1 VRLNRLGLDREFLRS
16 RGWLGLALL
25 AVAGG
30 VLLTMDARTAQPG
43 ATGGQASILLSNS
56 SSVSP
61 ASTAK
66 RQQVQ
71 MAYSHLPLMFEAN
84 QGQTDAKVKFLARG
98 FGYGLFLTADEAV
111 LKIRTSAKNA
121 MALSMA
127 IEGANKDVAVVGND
141 PLPGVSN
148 YFIGNDSRK
157 WHRNVPQFARV
168 RYQNV
173 YPGIDLVYYGNQGQ
187 LEYDFEVGPGVDSK
201 QVNLRFRGS
210 DKLRIDG
217 RGNLIL
223 AAGPQ
228 NVILQAPRVYQKI
241 GGERRPVAGR
251 FVLRASDR
259 VGFDLGDYDH
269 SRALVIDPNLAYSTY
284 LGGSGAESCSAI
296 TGLAFV
302 PGCPAIAVDTG
313 INAYIAGSTESTD
326 FPPQPGVIG
335 TLTGTA
341 NLFIAKF
348 NSQASVLIYSTYL
361 GGTGTDYP
369 AGIAVDAGFNVFLAG
384 TTSSSDF
391 PTLNG
396 LTPTLA
402 PGNHV
407 FVTKLNS
414 GANLLYST
422 YLAGSG
428 VDSASGMAIDSM
440 SRIYV
445 TGTTTS
451 TDFPTTPNSL
461 STLDGFVPPGT
472 NELFFSKLDP
482 AQTALSSLVY
492 SSYLGGTAVGVGET
506 PTVIGGGVAVDSN
519 CDAFIS
525 AGTNYTDMHLVNA
538 YQGAITSLHSTNAY
552 LAELAVPTNSN
563 CGSDFV
569 LNYAT
574 LFGGTGSDVAYAIAV
589 DTSHNAYVTGS
600 TTSSDIAIP
609 TTDVI
614 PPFQACPGVPPNPSQ
629 PAPSPCPAVTLPD
642 AFVAKF
648 AQPITTGTTPGE
660 VTLTYF
666 SYLGGGDQD
675 VGLAIV
681 ADPTGGA
688 RITGFTKSTNFP
700 NSANPSAWQA
710 GSGGG
715 TDAFYARIDTTTT
728 STSTTIPTS
737 FSSYLGGGGTDIG
750 TGVAMDFQSN
760 SYVTGE
766 TTSGNFPRVTPFQA
780 SLRGPS
786 DAFVTKLGPLVI
798 LPTTVVASPSPVGVG
813 NPVTFTYT
821 ITNKSPDPTSGVVF
835 TDSLAV
841 ANATFVSATASPG
854 SCGSVANQS
863 VSCGIGLLNDS
874 GTASVTITLTPTVA
888 GDLSNSGL
896 VSAPTTGAT
905 SSATVKVIDFSIG
918 PAAGSLTTETVPA
931 GTPAVYT
938 IQVTP
943 LGGTIPNSV
952 TVSCGSGLPTGA
964 QCNFPNESNVITNLN
979 NGPQTR
985 VLEITST
992 ARVTTTTQLH
1002 PHGGPVY
1009 ALWFPV
1015 SGLAL
1020 VGVGI
1025 GGKMSAR
1032 RRVLMGAVLAG
1043 FFALV
1048 LFQLGCGTTAT
1059 VTTTTGT
1066 PAGTY
1071 TIPINAVSGS
1081 VTRTTPIT
1089 ITVQ

>member
-1 VRLNRLGLDREFLRS
+1 
-16 RGWLGLALL
+16 
-25 AVAGG
+25 
-30 VLLTMDARTAQPG
+30 
-43 ATGGQASILLSNS
+43 
-56 SSVSP
+56 
-61 ASTAK
+61 
-66 RQQVQ
+66 
-71 MAYSHLPLMFEAN
+71 MFEVN
-84 QGQTDAKVKFLARG
+84 QGQTDPKVKFLARG
-98 FGYGLFLTADEAV
+98 FGYGLFLTANEAV
-111 LKIRTSAKNA
+111 LKIQSSPKKAF
-121 MALSMA
+121 ALSMA
-127 IEGANKDVAVVGND
+127 LDGANKDVSVVGTD
-141 PLPGVSN
+141 ELSGKSN
-148 YFIGNDSRK
+148 YFIGNDPKK
-157 WHRNVPQFARV
+157 WHRNVSQFSRV

-173 YPGIDLVYYGNQGQ
+173 YPGIDLVYYGSQGR
-187 LEYDFEVGPGVDSK
+187 LEYDFEVAPGVDTK
-201 QVNLRFRGS
+201 QVNLRFRGP
-210 DKLRIDG
+210 DRLRIDG
-217 RGNLIL
+217 GGNLL
-223 AAGPQ
+223 MTTAVGD
-228 NVILQAPRVYQKI
+228 VVLQAPRIYQKI
-241 GGERRPVAGR
+241 GEEQRSVTGK
-251 FVLRASDR
+251 FVIREHDQ
-259 VGFDLGDYDH
+259 VGFELGDYDR
-269 SRALVIDPNLAYSTY
+269 SRTLVIDPKLAYSTY
-284 LGGSGAESCSAI
+284 LGGTGAESCSAI

-341 NLFIAKF
+341 NVYVAKF
-348 NSQASVLIYSTYL
+348 NSQASALLYSTYL
-361 GGTGTDYP
+361 GGSGTDYP
-369 AGIAVDAGFNVFLAG
+369 TGIAVDAGFNVFLAG
-384 TTSSSDF
+384 TTSSTNF

-396 LTPTLA
+396 LNPTLT

-407 FVTKLNS
+407 FVTKLDS

-422 YLAGSG
+422 YLAGNG
-428 VDSASGMAIDSM
+428 VESASGLAIDSM

-445 TGTTTS
+445 SGTTTS

-461 STLDGFVPPGT
+461 STLKGFVPPGT
-472 NELFFSKLDP
+472 IELFFSKLDP
-482 AQTALSSLVY
+482 TQTALSSLVY
-492 SSYLGGTAVGVGET
+492 STYLGGTAVGTGET

-525 AGTNYTDMHLVNA
+525 AGTNYGDMPLVNA
-538 YQGAITSLHSTNAY
+538 YQGAINSLSSTNAW
-552 LAELAVPTNSN
+552 LGELAVPTNSN

-569 LNYAT
+569 LNYGT
-574 LFGGTGSDVAYAIAV
+574 YFGGTGSDVAYGIAV

-600 TTSSDIAIP
+600 TTSNDIAIP

-614 PPFQACPGVPPNPSQ
+614 PPFQACPGVPPNPPQ

-648 AQPITTGTTPGE
+648 AQPITTGTTPGA

-666 SYLGGGDQD
+666 SYLGGSDQD

-681 ADPTGGA
+681 ADSTGGA
-688 RITGFTKSTNFP
+688 RITGFTKSADFP

-737 FSSYLGGGGTDIG
+737 FSSYLGGSGTDIG
-750 TGVAMDFQSN
+750 TGVALDFQSN

-766 TTSGNFPRVTPFQA
+766 TASGNFPLVTPFQA
-780 SLRGPS
+780 SLHGAS

-798 LPTTVVASPSPVGVG
+798 LPTTVVGSPSPVGVG

-874 GTASVTITLTPTVA
+874 GTATVTVTLTPTVA

-905 SSATVKVIDFSIG
+905 SSATVKVIDFSIS
-918 PAAGSLTTETVPA
+918 PAPGSQTTETVPA

-985 VLEITST
+985 VIEITST
-992 ARVTTTTQLH
+992 ARVTTTTQLRRG
-1002 PHGGPVY
+1002 GGPFY

-1032 RRVLMGAVLAG
+1032 RRMLMGAVLAG

-1048 LFQLGCGTTAT
+1048 MFQLGCGTSPT

-1071 TIPINAVSGS
+1071 TIPVNAVSGS
-1081 VTRTTPIT
+1081 ITRTTPIT

>member
-1 VRLNRLGLDREFLRS
+1 LRS
-16 RGWLGLALL
+16 RGWLGLGLL

-43 ATGGQASILLSNS
+43 ASAGQASILLSNS
-56 SSVSP
+56 SSASPASSP

-71 MAYSHLPLMFEAN
+71 VAYSHLPLMFEAN
-84 QGQTDAKVKFLARG
+84 QGQTDARVKFLARG
-98 FGYGLFLTADEAV
+98 LGYGLFLTADEAV
-111 LKIRTSAKNA
+111 LKIRTSPKNA
-121 MALSMA
+121 LALSMA
-127 IEGANKDVAVVGND
+127 LEGANKDVAVVGNE
-141 PLPGVSN
+141 PLPGRSN
-148 YFIGNDSRK
+148 YFIGNDPRK
-157 WHRNVPQFARV
+157 WRRNVPQFARV

-223 AAGPQ
+223 AAGQQ
-228 NVILQAPRVYQKI
+228 NVTLQAPRVYQKI
-241 GGERRPVAGR
+241 GRERRPVAGR
-251 FVLRASDR
+251 FVLREPDR

-269 SRALVIDPNLAYSTY
+269 SRALVIDPNLAYSSY
-284 LGGSGAESCSAI
+284 LGGTGAESCSAI

-326 FPPQPGVIG
+326 FPPQPGVFGI
-335 TLTGTA
+335 LTGTA
-341 NLFIAKF
+341 NVFVAKF
-348 NSQASVLIYSTYL
+348 NSQASALIYSTYL
-361 GGTGTDYP
+361 GGTGIDYP

-384 TTSSSDF
+384 TTGSTDF

-396 LTPTLA
+396 LNPTLT

-428 VDSASGMAIDSM
+428 VDSASGLAIDSM

-451 TDFPTTPNSL
+451 TDFPTTPNSW
-461 STLDGFVPPGT
+461 STLNGFVPPGT
-472 NELFFSKLDP
+472 IELFFSKLDP
-482 AQTALSSLVY
+482 AQTALPSLVY
-492 SSYLGGTAVGVGET
+492 SSYLGGTVPGPGET
-506 PTVIGGGVAVDSN
+506 ATMIGGGVAVDSN
-519 CDAFIS
+519 CDAYIS
-525 AGTNYTDMHLVNA
+525 AGTNYTVMPLTNA
-538 YQGAITSLHSTNAY
+538 YQGTIKSLHSTNAW
-552 LAELAVPTNSN
+552 LGELAVPTNSN

-569 LNYAT
+569 LNYGT
-574 LFGGTGSDVAYAIAV
+574 FFGGTGSDVAYGIAV

-600 TTSSDIAIP
+600 TTSNDIAIP

-648 AQPITTGTTPGE
+648 AQPVTTGTTPGE
-660 VTLTYF
+660 VTLSYF
-666 SYLGGGDQD
+666 SYLGGADQD

-681 ADPTGGA
+681 ADTTGGA
-688 RITGFTKSTNFP
+688 RITGFTKSTDFP

-728 STSTTIPTS
+728 STSTTPTS
-737 FSSYLGGGGTDIG
+737 FSSYLGGSGTDIG
-750 TGVAMDFQSN
+750 TGVALDFQSN

-766 TTSGNFPRVTPFQA
+766 TASGNFPKMTPFQA
-780 SLRGPS
+780 ALKGPS

-798 LPTTVVASPSPVGVG
+798 LPTTVVGSPSPVGVG

-821 ITNKSPDPTSGVVF
+821 ITNKSSDPTSGVVF

-874 GTASVTITLTPTVA
+874 GIATVTITLTPTVA

-918 PAAGSLTTETVPA
+918 PAPGSLTTETVPA
-931 GTPAVYT
+931 GTPALYT
-938 IQVTP
+938 VQVTP

-985 VLEITST
+985 VIEIISA
-992 ARVTTTTQLH
+992 ARVTTTTQLR
-1002 PHGGPVY
+1002 PNGGPFY

-1048 LFQLGCGTTAT
+1048 LFQLGCGTSPS

-1071 TIPINAVSGS
+1071 TIPVNAVSGS